1 MNFFFTL
8 FFILFGCILINL
20 LCKKINIPSLVGYL
34 LFGILISVLETYCS
48 STSFHFLDPNISS
61 ISTYIRKI
69 ALIIILVKAGLSLN
83 INDLKKVGRPAILMS
98 FIPAVTEMCV
108 IGIVAPLLFHSLTYV
123 ESFLLGSILGA
134 VSPAVVIPM
143 MGKLLDENIG
153 VKKGIPQLI
162 IAASSIDDIVMIVFF
177 QAFLTIEKGGSI
189 SFITFLNIPI
199 SIISGIC
206 IGLLLGLI
214 ISFIFKK
221 INISDT
227 LKLILI
233 FTISFGLSFVEEI
246 LSNYFSY
253 SSLLSIITMCIFIK
267 KFHSD
272 LSISLV
278 SSCNRIW
285 VIAEMFLFTLVG
297 SIINIEYAF
306 KYLWLG
312 LLLVLISLIFR
323 SIAVSCC
330 LIKTPLNKK
339 ERAFTLLSYL
349 PKATVQA
356 ALGGLLL
363 DYGNSSNITS
373 IIDAGTIVLSISII
387 AIIISAP
394 LGAISMN
401 LTYKKLLEE

>member
-8 FFILFGCILINL
+8 FFILFCSIIINL

-34 LFGILISVLETYCS
+34 LFGIISSVLETYYS

-83 INDLKKVGRPAILMS
+83 VSDLKKVGRPAILMS
-98 FIPAVTEMCV
+98 FIPAVSEMSV
-108 IGIVAPLLFHSLTYV
+108 IGLVAPLLFPNLTYI
-123 ESFLLGSILGA
+123 ESFLLGSVLGA

-177 QAFLTIEKGGSI
+177 QAFLTIEKGESI

-206 IGLLLGLI
+206 IGLLLGLL
-214 ISFIFKK
+214 ISFIYKK
-221 INISDT
+221 ININDT

-233 FTISFGLSFVEEI
+233 FTLSFGLTSFEEFI
-246 LSNYFSY
+246 SNYFSY

-267 KFHSD
+267 KFHSE
-272 LSISLV
+272 LSLSLV
-278 SSCNRIW
+278 SSCNKIW

-297 SIINIEYAF
+297 SINNIQYAF
-306 KYLWLG
+306 KYLSLG
-312 LLLVLISLIFR
+312 LLLVLISLSFR

-339 ERAFTLLSYL
+339 ERTFTLLSYL

-363 DYGNSSNITS
+363 DYGNSSNIAS
-373 IIDAGTIVLSISII
+373 IIDSGTVVLSISII
-387 AIIISAP
+387 SILISAP

-401 LTYKKLLEE
+401 LTYKKLLE